1 MKKKRIILPTDF
13 SNNSWNAIEYALI
26 VFKDVP
32 CDFFILNSYQV
43 GASGLST
50 KMAGANDTRLYNL
63 IKEQSERD
71 LKRDLE
77 KIKKLDKNPEHK
89 FIARSVADTLV
100 NAIGKTVYNEEIDY
114 IIMGT
119 KGSSGLKE
127 VFIGSNTYNVIKD
140 IDFCPI
146 IAVPD
151 DYRPDGKIDAILLVT
166 GYEHLFE
173 NYELKPV
180 LSLAEHFNAKLW
192 ITHVGTLDELTSKQK
207 ASKLALEK
215 RLKSVNYEFVEIEKD
230 TSVNQTIQKVVDMD
244 RTIDMVVMINQDH
257 SFFERLTREPVI
269 KKVTFNTKVPFLV
282 IHLFM

>member
-1 MKKKRIILPTDF
+1 MKKKRIVLPTDF
-13 SNNSWNAIEYALI
+13 SKNSWNAIAYALKT
-26 VFKDVP
+26 FKGVP
-32 CDFFILNSYQV
+32 CDFFLLNSYQV

-63 IKEQSERD
+63 MKEQSERELNQE
-71 LKRDLE
+71 LK
-77 KIKKLDKNPEHK
+77 KIQEIDTDPEHR
-89 FIARSVADTLV
+89 FILRSVAGTLV
-100 NAIGKTVYNEEIDY
+100 NAVGKTVYKEEIDY
-114 IIMGT
+114 VVMGT

-127 VFIGSNTYNVIKD
+127 VFMGSNTYKVIKD

-151 DYRPDGKIDAILLVT
+151 DYRPDGKMDAILLAT

-192 ITHVGTLDELTSKQK
+192 IAHVGRMDNLTPEQK

-215 RLKSVNYEFVEIEKD
+215 RLTNVEYEFFEVEKEDSVNR
-230 TSVNQTIQKVVDMD
+230 TIQKVVDMD
-244 RTIDMVVMINQDH
+244 RALDMVVMINQDH
-257 SFFERLTREPVI
+257 TFFERLTREPVI
-269 KKVTFNTKVPFLV
+269 KKVTFNTTVPFLV
-282 IHLFM
+282 IHLFE

>member
-13 SNNSWNAIEYALI
+13 SNNSWNAIAYALKI
-26 VFKDVP
+26 FKDVP
-32 CDFFILNSYQV
+32 CDFFLLNSYQV

-63 IKEQSERD
+63 IKEQSQRELNRE
-71 LKRDLE
+71 LK
-77 KIKKLDKNPEHK
+77 KIMEVDKNPEHK
-89 FIARSVADTLV
+89 FITRSVSGTLV

-127 VFIGSNTYNVIKD
+127 VFMGSNTYKVIKE
-140 IDFCPI
+140 IDFCPV

-151 DYRPDGKIDAILLVT
+151 DYQPDGKIDSILLAT

-180 LSLAEHFNAKLW
+180 LNFAEHFNAKLW
-192 ITHVGTLDELTSKQK
+192 VTHVGSLDELASGQK
-207 ASKLALEK
+207 AAKLALEK
-215 RLKSVNYEFVEIEKD
+215 RLKSVDYEFVEVEKE
-230 TSVNQTIQKVVDMD
+230 TSVNQTIQKMVEMD

-269 KKVTFNTKVPFLV
+269 KKVTFNTTVPFLV
-282 IHLFM
+282 IHLFE

>member
-1 MKKKRIILPTDF
+1 MEKKRIILPTDF
-13 SNNSWNAIEYALI
+13 SENSWNAIDYALQ
-26 VFKDVP
+26 VFKEVP
-32 CDFFILNSYQV
+32 CDFFLLNSYQV

-63 IKEQSERD
+63 IKEQSERE
-71 LKRDLE
+71 LNRELE
-77 KIKKLDKNPEHK
+77 KIQELDKNPKHK
-89 FIARSVADTLV
+89 FFLRSVAGTLV

-119 KGSSGLKE
+119 KGASGLQE
-127 VFIGSNTYNVIKD
+127 VFMGSNTYKVIKE
-140 IDFCPI
+140 IDFCPV

-151 DYRPDGKIDAILLVT
+151 DYRPDGNMDSILLAT

-180 LSLAEHFNAKLW
+180 LNFAEHFKAKIW
-192 ITHVGTLDELTSKQK
+192 ITHVGSLDELTKEQK
-207 ASKLALEK
+207 ASKIALEK
-215 RLKSVNYEFVEIEKD
+215 RLKSVNFEFVEVEKD

-244 RTIDMVVMINQDH
+244 RSIDMVVMINQDH

-269 KKVTFNTKVPFLV
+269 KKVSFNTTVPFLV
-282 IHLFM
+282 IHLFE